1 MNHSQ
6 STGVILQ
13 IKLPNE
19 AEAKRGSSGL
29 IVIQYGGKRDRRNNA
44 PRQYVNAVPYR
55 VPAKLVKNFRDYKT
69 GDVVE
74 LMGRHEGV
82 IESGIGGQT
91 HSVQLIANVISR
103 VAMEDFGYELKATK
117 SAKPNK
123 PPVGAFDEVK
133 TEEETHAAVA

>member
-6 STGVILQ
+6 TTGAIIQ
-13 IKLPNE
+13 IKLPNDE
-19 AEAKRGSSGL
+19 EAKRGVSGSL
-29 IVIQYGGKRDRRNNA
+29 IVQYGGKRDRRNNA
-44 PRQYVNAVPYR
+44 PRQFVNAVPYR

-74 LMGRHEGV
+74 VMGRHEGV

-103 VAMEDFGYELKATK
+103 VAMEDFGYELKAKK
-117 SAKPNK
+117 STTPNK
-123 PPVGAFDEVK
+123 PPVGAFDGVK
-133 TEEETHAAVA
+133 NEEDTRAAVA